1 MDEHNKVF
9 INMMVDALVE
19 ALTTDQPEYL
29 HNDLVEIHDKVDPV
43 EQKNPNWQANVARQI
58 SSRLLYVSNADG
70 MGGCSLCQG

>member
-1 MDEHNKVF
+1 MDEHNTVF

-19 ALTTDQPEYL
+19 ALTTDLPEYA
-29 HNDLVEIHDKVDPV
+29 HHDDSGFLVEDST
-43 EQKNPNWQANVARQI
+43 NAANTNWQADVARQI